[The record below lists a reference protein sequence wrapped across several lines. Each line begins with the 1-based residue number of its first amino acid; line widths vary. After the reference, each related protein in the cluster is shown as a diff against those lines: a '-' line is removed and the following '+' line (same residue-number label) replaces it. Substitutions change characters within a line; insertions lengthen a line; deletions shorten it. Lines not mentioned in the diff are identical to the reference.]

1 MCIAKSINAYLNEQ
15 GIKKKYVAEK
25 TGMSENAL
33 NLSLNGKRRL
43 LADEYVKICIALNVP
58 FDHFI
63 MAIPRG
69 EQERKAG

>member
-1 MCIAKSINAYLNEQ
+1 
-15 GIKKKYVAEK
+15 VAEK